1 MAGNMGK
8 YQRKHEE
15 NMEQIVGKS
24 GKCKEK
30 KEYPL

>member
-1 MAGNMGK
+1 MGK
-8 YQRKHEE
+8 YRRKHKE

-30 KEYPL
+30 KENPL